1 VPIIMTAFLDE
12 QQDAARAQAVQPPQI
27 LAALMY

>member
-1 VPIIMTAFLDE
+1 MTAFLDE
-12 QQDAARAQAVQPPQI
+12 QQDAAWAQAVQPPQI